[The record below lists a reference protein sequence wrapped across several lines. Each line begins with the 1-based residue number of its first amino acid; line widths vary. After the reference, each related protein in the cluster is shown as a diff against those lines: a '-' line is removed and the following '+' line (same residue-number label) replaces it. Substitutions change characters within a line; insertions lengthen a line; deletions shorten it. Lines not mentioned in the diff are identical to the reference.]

1 MSTSLYQ
8 EAILEAQQLRKAA
21 EDNAT
26 RAVVEAISP
35 RIRALIERQIL
46 SEDPVGAEDDILL
59 GAMGDLEG
67 GLDGDVAGDP
77 AGVSLP
83 DEAGKVT
90 LDLDSLTTDDVLN
103 DDLAGGVGPG
113 TPPGL
118 EAEGSDELLLNM
130 ESARAL
136 MTLREAKKPSSVNEA
151 QSRMRRIRHSLGFGA
166 HLIESDIGRETRSLG
181 LLGRLCDKMLFE
193 MGILEEGVIGIVGTR
208 SNGLDSEIKSLRKEI
223 MEMAT
228 RKRLTEMDVML
239 KLALP
244 DDVELD
250 LADLDVEVL
259 PGEGE
264 GDLEMVDDEGGEDL
278 DFGGEEEELDV
289 DVDDEEGE
297 MELEA
302 DDMGLNEEDL
312 MLKLTGL
319 PEDDFDLSALDI
331 EVVSDDLDGEGE
343 EGMDTELDLG
353 DEGGEEDMA
362 DMDVSGLADDEVVEI
377 DEGMLKRELARMR
390 RVAEGAA
397 DDPKVLDDFGGAAK
411 EREAFV
417 DSSDSDLN
425 KHDAVGTVKVEA
437 RVLNKLKN
445 ESRQNRAL
453 RKQVAELQEAVDKL
467 SKQLNEQNLFNAKL
481 LYVNRLVHS
490 KALSEG
496 QIKSIVESLD
506 NAKTLREVKLL
517 YKGFTDSLGGKRS
530 KKSGSLT
537 ETAHRSAGG
546 SSRRRGSASSSAR
559 GGSTTDRWAQLA
571 GIPSND

>member
-46 SEDPVGAEDDILL
+46 SEDPVDAEDDILL

-77 AGVSLP
+77 AGVTLP
-83 DEAGKVT
+83 DDSGKVT
-90 LDLDSLTTDDVLN
+90 LDLDSLTTDDVLT
-103 DDLAGGVGPG
+103 DDLAGGIGPG
-113 TPPGL
+113 TPSGP
-118 EAEGSDELLLNM
+118 AVEGSDELLLNM

-151 QSRMRRIRHSLGFGA
+151 QARMRRIRHSLGFGS

-208 SNGLDSEIKSLRKEI
+208 SNNLGSEIKSLRKEI

-259 PGEGE
+259 PGEGDD
-264 GDLEMVDDEGGEDL
+264 DLEMADDGGEDL
-278 DFGGEEEELDV
+278 DFGGEEEDLGGAE
-289 DVDDEEGE
+289 EEGE
-297 MELEA
+297 MELEG
-302 DDMGLNEEDL
+302 DMGLNEEDL

-437 RVLNKLKN
+437 KTFQKLKN

-453 RKQVAELQEAVDKL
+453 RKERVDLRKKINAL
-467 SKQLNEQNLFNAKL
+467 TKQLQEQNLFNAKL
-481 LYVNRLVHS
+481 LYVNRLVHTKS
-490 KALSEG
+490 LNEKQLR
-496 QIKSIVESLD
+496 SIVGSLD
-506 NAKTLREVKLL
+506 KAQTLREVKLL
-517 YKGFTDSLGGKRS
+517 YKGFTDSLNRRGKS
-530 KKSGSLT
+530 KSLT
-537 ETAHRSAGG
+537 ETAHRSTGG
-546 SSRRRGSASSSAR
+546 SSRSAGR
-559 GGSTTDRWAQLA
+559 GGSSTASSNVTVDRWAQLA
-571 GIPSND
+571 GLPDKA